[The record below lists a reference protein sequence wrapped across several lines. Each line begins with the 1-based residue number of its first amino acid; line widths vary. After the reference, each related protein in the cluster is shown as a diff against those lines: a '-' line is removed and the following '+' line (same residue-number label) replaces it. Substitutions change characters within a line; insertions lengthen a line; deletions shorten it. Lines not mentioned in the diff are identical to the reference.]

1 MSDADQLQEDLV
13 SASNILEWEFG
24 DIIGHVGVR
33 LPDGQG
39 IAVKML
45 RAPQVEG
52 GGDHWLMQFDLDGN
66 KLSGEGTVP
75 GEAAIYTRI
84 FRAKPD
90 VNAIVHAHAPM
101 CIVLGLAG
109 VPVSAV
115 HLASAKFGP
124 DGLPVY
130 PTPVYV
136 SDNADGDA
144 IAQTIGDAPGMTI
157 NGHGIVTVG
166 KSIDEACFNAV
177 YMERTAKLIQ
187 AARLLG
193 FNGVDGAF
201 QEEMAGNAQK
211 MRERQRSISRPVV
224 ERSDDWRYYT
234 RKMARGETWNRGWT

>member
-1 MSDADQLQEDLV
+1 MSDFDELQDDLV
-13 SASNILEWEFG
+13 TASTILEWEFG

-33 LPDGQG
+33 LPEGEG

-45 RAPQVEG
+45 RAPQVG
-52 GGDHWLMQFDLDGN
+52 GEHWMMHFDMDGN
-66 KLSGEGTVP
+66 KISGEGTVP
-75 GEAAIYTRI
+75 GEAAIYTRL
-84 FRAKPD
+84 FRAKPEI
-90 VNAIVHAHAPM
+90 NGIVHAHAPM

-136 SDNADGDA
+136 SDNSDGDA
-144 IAQTIGDAPGMTI
+144 IARTIGDAPGMTI

-193 FNGVDGAF
+193 HEGVDGAF
-201 QEEMAGNAQK
+201 REEMAGNAQK
-211 MRERQRSISRPVV
+211 MRERQRAINRPQV
-224 ERSDDWRYYT
+224 EHSDDWRYYK
-234 RKMARGETWNRGWT
+234 RKLERGEPWNRGWT